1 MKWSNFTLEN
11 YKKIPKIDIIENKLL
26 IDKMNND
33 KRNILNLN
41 DIDFKL
47 SYTNIDNKLIS
58 NKSSIKWVYSNGVM
72 NDLKNLKSEI
82 EIKWDNNII
91 FIKCN
96 EHKLVKILN
105 RLPTLLKM
113 INYINNENHKL
124 NIYLILTNLKKN
136 INDKDNKLAAK
147 EINSGYSDIR
157 KKYIFI
163 WREEEFEKVL
173 FHELIHLLN
182 KDHREEIYDYDRFND
197 KSFFEALTD
206 TKAIYYNI
214 IYLSILTKEDI
225 YKLLNIELNFII
237 NQANYMDN
245 LLNDKYKEISPVTS
259 YYIIKSKIFK
269 YLLSNK
275 MNEELYHKLF
285 TLNIHGNDL
294 INTIYNNNIHKINYT
309 QINSTRMTILELN

>member
-33 KRNILNLN
+33 KMNILNLN

-82 EIKWDNNII
+82 EIKWDNNIM

-113 INYINNENHKL
+113 INYINNENHNL

-136 INDKDNKLAAK
+136 INDKDNKLAAR

-157 KKYIFI
+157 EKYIFI

-182 KDHREEIYDYDRFND
+182 KDHRDEKYDYDIYNK
-197 KSFFEALTD
+197 KSFYEALTD

-214 IYLSILTKEDI
+214 IYLSILTKDDI
-225 YKLLNIELNFII
+225 YKLLNIELNFIV
-237 NQANYMDN
+237 NQANYM
-245 LLNDKYKEISPVTS
+245 NDLIINSYKEISPVTS

-275 MNEELYHKLF
+275 MNEQLFYNLF
-285 TLNIHGNDL
+285 TLCKNGNDL
-294 INTIYNNNIHKINYT
+294 INTIYNDKIHKINYI